1 MSTSSTTHLIHEM
14 KEPGL
19 TPEDASK
26 AVDAGIAA
34 LRASGVP
41 AERMSQEVINEWVFR
56 AAAPHERLW
65 RHANPE
71 MLARFKENAVV
82 NAKDTVRAALAVLP
96 DGLWPTLDECI
107 PPGSILH
114 DIDAMIFKGT
124 PFPRELAFFNTFH
137 YLSALLLQNGSV
149 IQPPEHLETGPWL
162 PDLWSVAL
170 AQSGSG
176 KTATARVVA
185 EIFGNSVRTLPD
197 PGSAPK
203 FVELL
208 AQHNGALWA
217 RDEFGELLRK
227 LDGAGPWESGKD
239 FLLRTYDHA
248 DIEYNTKKDGMLK
261 VPQAKLT
268 IFGATVPEKLKANL
282 SLASLTDGFAQRFAW
297 IFATPPGG
305 KRPPIPSFPGKS
317 EIKARWQRMSADLN
331 LHPVYFVD
339 EVGYAAYCEAFEMI
353 MERSGTEDIPDSFS
367 GRLVMLA
374 FKYAAIYHVLLGK
387 TDNVLHAED
396 MIYAARVV
404 ALNFRDLRKLLD
416 LYQVTQ
422 FGDLAQRSKDKV
434 LANAKKKKKT
444 SQRELQQGVRGF
456 NTAEQAF
463 QMIEYLAA
471 DPACAPHLDLTPP
484 RALRN
489 RRPAKPHPG
498 MFTGEN
504 LLTDPE

>member
-1 MSTSSTTHLIHEM
+1 VSTTSSIPQIEVKKSTM
-14 KEPGL
+14 
-19 TPEDASK
+19 TPEESMRAMEVAEK
-26 AVDAGIAA
+26 ALTARGVDVKALKQEAIDEWMFKAIAK
-34 LRASGVP
+34 
-41 AERMSQEVINEWVFR
+41 E
-56 AAAPHERLW
+56 ERLW
-65 RHANPE
+65 RHAVPHMRE
-71 MLARFKENAVV
+71 RFKAHAMVSS
-82 NAKDTVRAALAVLP
+82 KDTVRAALAVLV
-96 DGLWPTLDECI
+96 DGQWPSLDECI

-114 DIDAMIFKGT
+114 DIDAMIYQGT
-124 PFPRELAFFNTFH
+124 NFPRELAFFNTFH
-137 YLSALLLQNGSV
+137 YFSALLLQNGTV

-170 AQSGSG
+170 AESGSG
-176 KTATARVVA
+176 KTATSKVVA

-197 PGSAPK
+197 PGSAAM

-208 AQHNGALWA
+208 SQNNGALWA
-217 RDEFGELLRK
+217 RDEFGEFLRN
-227 LDGAGPWESGKD
+227 LDGKGPWAAGKD

-268 IFGATVPEKLKANL
+268 IFGATVPGKLRSNL

-297 IFATPPGG
+297 VFATPAGT
-305 KRPPIPSFPGKS
+305 KRPPVPSFPGKKD
-317 EIKARWQRMSADLN
+317 IKERWARMSEKLT
-331 LHPVYFVD
+331 LHPVYYVD
-339 EVGYAAYCEAFEMI
+339 EVGYAAYCEAFDMI
-353 MERSGTEDIPDSFS
+353 MERSGTEDIPESFS

-404 ALNFRDLRKLLD
+404 ALNFRDLRKVLD

-434 LANAKKKKKT
+434 LANAKKKKQT
-444 SQRELQQGVRGF
+444 GQRDLMQGVRGF

-471 DPACAPHLDLTPP
+471 DPQCAPHLDLTPP
-484 RALRN
+484 RAMRK
-489 RRPAKPHPG
+489 KPQRSPG

-504 LLTDPE
+504 LLTEP